1 VPRHVEFPFEDLLPA
16 VSFMESEMGACVVKP
31 AGGTGGG
38 EGVVCGVRS
47 SSDLTR
53 ATWRASRLTSR
64 LLIERQ
70 VAGEVLRLLFLDGEL
85 LDVVLRKPPACW
97 ATESRP

>member
-1 VPRHVEFPFEDLLPA
+1 
-16 VSFMESEMGACVVKP
+16 M
-31 AGGTGGG
+31 
-38 EGVVCGVRS
+38 
-47 SSDLTR
+47 DLTR